1 MGILKMKIKS
11 LIGATLCGVI
21 SLVVG
26 CSNNKST
33 ESIEALMV
41 SEVAFQQALDLQKSG
56 DLAGARDSFRRIV
69 VAQPTNS
76 IARLH
81 YAILL
86 QDVPPVDP
94 YAALANYEAYLELAT
109 DSEKI
114 SLVEE
119 RIQKARQQI
128 SKRFD
133 ESLIEDRENKINAYI
148 VQIRELNNK
157 ISSLEKEIETGKKL
171 LAQSEAARKDE
182 ISRNKRLNYV
192 IDTLSSG
199 GIVANLP
206 ELPNENRTYTVK
218 RGDTLWSIA
227 REMYGDPNRNADI
240 GAANGIK
247 DGEKLVEGRQLI
259 IP

>member
-1 MGILKMKIKS
+1 MNAKS
-11 LIGATLCGVI
+11 LILTTLCMALF
-21 SLVVG
+21 LVVG
-26 CSNNKST
+26 CSRNAT
-33 ESIEALMV
+33 VEALESAMV
-41 SEVAFQQALDLQKSG
+41 SDAAFQEALEQQKSG
-56 DLAGARDSFRRIV
+56 DLVGARESFGRIV
-69 VAQPTNS
+69 AVQPTNS

-94 YAALANYEAYLELAT
+94 YAALANYEAYLVIAP
-109 DSEKI
+109 DSDKV
-114 SLVEE
+114 SLVND

-133 ESLIEDRENKINAYI
+133 ESLIEDRENKINSYI

-157 ISSLEKEIETGKKL
+157 ISSLEKDVELGKKL
-171 LAQSEAARKDE
+171 LAQSEELRKE
-182 ISRNKRLNYV
+182 EVSRNKRLNYI

-199 GIVANLP
+199 GVITKLP
-206 ELPNENRTYTVK
+206 ESPNANRTYIVK

-227 REMYGDPNRNADI
+227 REMYGDPNRNVDI
-240 GAANGIK
+240 EAANGIRE
-247 DGEKLVEGRQLI
+247 GEKLVEGQRLI